1 MTSSPR
7 RRLALAAG
15 LVAVLAVA
23 GCGGSPDGT
32 ADQPTGSAT
41 TSPGATG
48 SASPTSPS
56 ASGSP
61 AVSLQPFEILAE
73 SDLPILPNFAY
84 IADAGQDDAIRT
96 QGTKESINLAFSGAI
111 ARQLLYQG
119 QQVGGVQVWRFRGE
133 PSVSTQ
139 VQLLTFMVGGFGGRE
154 PVTGTLNG
162 VPVAQ
167 VENAQGSD
175 IAAVGFL
182 TGTELV
188 VVWSQGAEAAQRL
201 AVTYLAA
208 AGVTGVVPEGSPSA
222 SPSS

>member
-1 MTSSPR
+1 MAAVA
-7 RRLALAAG
+7 LLAAG
-15 LVAVLAVA
+15 VLLA
-23 GCGGSPDGT
+23 GCGGAADGT
-32 ADQPTGSAT
+32 TDQPSGSA
-41 TSPGATG
+41 SASSGATG
-48 SASPTSPS
+48 SASPVSPS
-56 ASGSP
+56 PSSSP
-61 AVSLQPFEILAE
+61 AISLQPFELLTEA
-73 SDLPILPNFAY
+73 DLPVLPDFAY
-84 IADAGQDDAIRT
+84 IADPGQDDAIRT
-96 QGTKESINLAFSGAI
+96 QGTKESINLAFSGAV
-111 ARQLLYQG
+111 ARQLLYRG

-188 VVWSQGAEAAQRL
+188 VVWSKGAEAAQRL

-208 AGVTGVVPEGSPSA
+208 AGVSGVIPEGSPSA
-222 SPSS
+222 SPTS

>member
-1 MTSSPR
+1 MPVRPSSLAR
-7 RRLALAAG
+7 RSAAVVGAVALAG
-15 LVAVLAVA
+15 VALT

-32 ADQPTGSAT
+32 GAAPT
-41 TSPGATG
+41 
-48 SASPTSPS
+48 ASPSTERSAS
-56 ASGSP
+56 ASGTGSSTP
-61 AVSLQPFEILAE
+61 SISLQPFEVLAE
-73 SDLPILPNFAY
+73 SDLAVLPDFAY
-84 IADAGQDDAIRT
+84 LADPGQDDAIRT

-111 ARQLLYQG
+111 ARQLLYKG
-119 QQVGGVQVWRFRGE
+119 QQVGGVQVWRFRDE

-188 VVWSQGAEAAQRL
+188 VVWSKGAEAAQRL

-208 AGVTGVVPEGSPSA
+208 AGVTGVVPDSSDSPTPA
-222 SPSS
+222 P

>member
-1 MTSSPR
+1 VLPR
-7 RRLALAAG
+7 RIAAVSAG
-15 LVAVLAVA
+15 LVAVALLA
-23 GCGGSPDGT
+23 GCGGSADAPD
-32 ADQPTGSAT
+32 P
-41 TSPGATG
+41 
-48 SASPTSPS
+48 SPTAATSAPDDATASPS

-61 AVSLQPFEILAE
+61 AVSLQPFDVLAE

-96 QGTKESINLAFSGAI
+96 QGTKESINLAFSGAV

-167 VENAQGSD
+167 VERAQGSD
-175 IAAVGFL
+175 VAAVGFL
-182 TGTELV
+182 TGTDLV

-222 SPSS
+222 SPTS